1 MNPEETKEKLEF
13 YGGRWMCFL
22 PFVLAFIGLV
32 YIALKNANIP
42 AYWAVFLLPIII
54 SLPFAK
60 SKKIYSEVII
70 EGVRDEL
77 VAIMVMALML
87 AGIIGAFLANSGLIE
102 TLVIYLARA
111 HLEANFFLFATLL
124 LTALIAFA
132 TGTSL
137 GTMFTVGPILY
148 PAGYLL
154 GANPALLI
162 GAIISG
168 AAFGDNLA
176 PVSDVTIA
184 SATTQGMDI
193 GGVVRS
199 RLKYSLPALAI
210 SGILYFIVGRSGPM
224 IEGHV
229 SQYIEGL
236 SPNPI
241 TLLMFLVPIAIV
253 VAALSGQHLVTALSY
268 GVITGMVVGLG
279 TGIFKPSD
287 IISVPEPFA
296 AGGIIVE
303 GLNNSISTVFF
314 VLIIFPMINILRRGG
329 GLEMILNFLSKI
341 VKGPKSA
348 ETAIV
353 GMEIVLNVASG
364 VNTVAI
370 VASGEIANKLGKKH
384 NITGYR
390 RANLLA
396 CAGTTFN
403 YILPF
408 MVPVL
413 IGASFSTMEGLPAD
427 APAVSPMVIG
437 LSEFYPWVMLG
448 LLIFAIVTGYGRT
461 WFGDKGPV

>member
-1 MNPEETKEKLEF
+1 MNPEGVKEKLEF

-22 PFVLAFIGLV
+22 PFILALIGVV

-42 AYWAVFLLPIII
+42 EYWVVFLLPMIIT
-54 SLPFAK
+54 LPFAK

-111 HLEANFFLFATLL
+111 HLEANLFLFATLL

-199 RLKYSLPALAI
+199 RLKYSLVALAI
-210 SGILYFIVGRSGPM
+210 SGILYLTVGRSGPM
-224 IEGHV
+224 IGHA

-241 TLLMFLVPIAIV
+241 TLLMLLVPLVIV
-253 VAALSGQHLVTALSY
+253 VAALSGQHLVAALSY
-268 GVITGMVVGLG
+268 GVITSLVVGLG

-287 IISVPEPFA
+287 IISVPKMFA

-314 VLIIFPMINILRRGG
+314 VLIIFPLINILRRGG
-329 GLEMILNFLSKI
+329 GLEMIMYFLSKI

-348 ETAIV
+348 ETAIT
-353 GMEIVLNVASG
+353 GIEILLNVASG

-370 VASGEIANKLGKKH
+370 VASGDIANRLGKKY

-396 CAGTTFN
+396 CGGTTFN
-403 YILPF
+403 YILPY

-413 IGASFSTMEGLPAD
+413 IGASFSTMEGLPAG
-427 APAVSPMVIG
+427 APAVSPIVIG